1 MARYVPIVGGFW
13 PVGQLL
19 DAYMYKIQ
27 LSNMRFG
34 GSEPKFNEEFSYWN
48 YIVKFYTV
56 CGSPDS
62 LGFRTSVFIVCMRAV
77 ADWHVRPVRRGTE
90 EVG

>member
-1 MARYVPIVGGFW
+1 
-13 PVGQLL
+13 
-19 DAYMYKIQ
+19 MYTVQ

-34 GSEPKFNEEFSYWN
+34 GSEPKFNEEFSYCN
-48 YIVKFYTV
+48 YIGKFYTV

-62 LGFRTSVFIVCMRAV
+62 LGCRTSVFIVCLRVV
-77 ADWHVRPVRRGTE
+77 ACWHVRPVRRSAE